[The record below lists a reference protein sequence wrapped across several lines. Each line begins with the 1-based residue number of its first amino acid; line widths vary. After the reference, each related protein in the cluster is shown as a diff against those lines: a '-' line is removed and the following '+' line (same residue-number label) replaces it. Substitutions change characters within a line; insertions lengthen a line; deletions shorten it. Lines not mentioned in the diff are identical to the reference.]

1 MDGILLIDKP
11 KGMSSHDVVN
21 VVRKAYRTK
30 KVGHAGTLDPD
41 ATGLLVIGVNKG
53 TKILQYLTA
62 DDKVYEATICFG
74 AVTDTLDNTG
84 EVLFEEPVEDLSDF
98 EYALQSF
105 VGDYEQTPPM
115 FSAIKYKGKRLYEYA
130 REGIEIEDR
139 PSRMI
144 QIHEIEALGD
154 VHYDSEKA
162 YASYRVHGSKG
173 LYVRTLSYDIGA
185 KLGVPAY
192 NYSLCRVRSGRFLLE
207 ESYSLDDLQQGETVL
222 LSLTDALCNYPKI
235 TADDAMQEDIKHGR
249 YLSKGD
255 FPTTALT
262 RVVDRNDTLLALYEE
277 HPTKDVM
284 KAKNVF
290 LKD

>member
-1 MDGILLIDKP
+1 MDGILLLDKP
-11 KGMSSHDVVN
+11 KGMTSHDVVN
-21 VVRKAYRTK
+21 LVRKAYKTK

-41 ATGLLVIGVNKG
+41 ATGILVIGINKG

-74 AVTDTLDNTG
+74 AVTDTLDDTG
-84 EVLFEEPVEDLSDF
+84 EILLEEPVEDISDF
-98 EYALQSF
+98 ERILSSF
-105 VGDYEQTPPM
+105 EGEYEQTPPM
-115 FSAIKYKGKRLYEYA
+115 FSAIKYNGKRLYEYA

-139 PSRMI
+139 PSRTI
-144 QIHEIEALGD
+144 TIHEIEPIGD
-154 VHYDSEKA
+154 ISYRDNRA
-162 YASYRVHGSKG
+162 YGSYRVHGSKG

-185 KLGVPAY
+185 KLGIPAY

-207 ESYSLDDLQQGETVL
+207 ESYSLEDLKQGDTVL

-235 TADDAMQEDIKHGR
+235 VASETMKEDVTHGR
-249 YLSKGD
+249 ALSLSH
-255 FPTTALT
+255 FQTATLT
-262 RVVDRNDTLLALYEE
+262 RIVDQNDILLALYDK

-290 LKD
+290 IKD

>member
-1 MDGILLIDKP
+1 MDGILLLDKP

-21 VVRKAYRTK
+21 LVRRAYHTK

-41 ATGLLVIGVNKG
+41 ATGILVIGVNKG

-74 AVTDTLDNTG
+74 AVTDTLDHTG
-84 EVLFEEPVEDLSDF
+84 EILLEEPVEDISNF
-98 EYALQSF
+98 EYVLSSF
-105 VGDYEQTPPM
+105 EGKYEQTPPM

-139 PSRMI
+139 PSRTI
-144 QIHEIEALGD
+144 TIHSIESIGD
-154 VHYDSEKA
+154 ITYQENRA

-185 KLGVPAY
+185 SLGILAY
-192 NYSLCRVRSGRFLLE
+192 NYALNRVRSGRFLLE
-207 ESYSLDDLQQGETVL
+207 ESYSIEDLKQGDTVL
-222 LSLTDALCNYPKI
+222 LSLTDALCNYPKVVA
-235 TADDAMQEDIKHGR
+235 TKEMEEDVSHGR
-249 YLSKGD
+249 TLSLEH
-255 FPTTALT
+255 FETPTLT
-262 RVVDRNDTLLALYEE
+262 RIVDQNDILLALYDK

-290 LKD
+290 MKD

>member
-21 VVRKAYRTK
+21 LVRRAYHTK

-84 EVLFEEPVEDLSDF
+84 EILFEESVEDVSDF
-98 EYALQSF
+98 SYVLSSF
-105 VGDYEQTPPM
+105 VGEYEQTPPM

-130 REGIEIEDR
+130 RQGIDIEDR
-139 PSRMI
+139 PSRTI
-144 QIHEIEALGD
+144 TIHELEQLGD
-154 VHYDSEKA
+154 ISYSEEKA
-162 YASYRVHGSKG
+162 YVSYRVHGSKG

-185 KLGVPAY
+185 KLGIPAY

-207 ESYSLDDLQQGETVL
+207 ESYSLEDLQQGQTVL

-235 TADDAMQEDIKHGR
+235 TATKEMEENIKYGR
-249 YLSKGD
+249 TLSVSD
-255 FPTTALT
+255 FTTTALT
-262 RVVDRNDTLLALYEE
+262 RVVDSHDTLLALYEK
-277 HPTKDVM
+277 HPEKDVM